1 MGILFP
7 DTDPKIEALQIRL
20 WREATPAQKMKM
32 VAQLN
37 TATRML
43 AIQGLRKQYPGADD
57 AEIRRRLA
65 DRILG
70 KELAETVYGPF
81 DDDKRTA

>member
-1 MGILFP
+1 MGVLFP
-7 DTDPKIEALQIRL
+7 DTHPKMEELQIRL
-20 WREATPAQKMKM
+20 WREATPAQKMTM

-37 TATRML
+37 AATRLL
-43 AIQGLRKQYPGADD
+43 AIQGLRKRYPGADD

-70 KELAETVYGPF
+70 KDLAEKVYGPF
-81 DDDKRTA
+81 HSTNG